1 MYKIQLNFAIQS
13 SMKHNN
19 KIVIIISTYFTG
31 IGNGNGTGKIPNLGF
46 FIFNKSNREAIV
58 FNLMANFLL
67 KALTGL
73 ILSLI
78 RTIWRTKID
87 MMNNAETR
95 RLCKAIANYTL
106 VQLDYLFLW
115 YTLFN
120 VCC

>member
-1 MYKIQLNFAIQS
+1 MYKIELNFAIQS

-19 KIVIIISTYFTG
+19 KIIMSTYFTG

-78 RTIWRTKID
+78 RTI
-87 MMNNAETR
+87 
-95 RLCKAIANYTL
+95 
-106 VQLDYLFLW
+106 
-115 YTLFN
+115 
-120 VCC
+120 